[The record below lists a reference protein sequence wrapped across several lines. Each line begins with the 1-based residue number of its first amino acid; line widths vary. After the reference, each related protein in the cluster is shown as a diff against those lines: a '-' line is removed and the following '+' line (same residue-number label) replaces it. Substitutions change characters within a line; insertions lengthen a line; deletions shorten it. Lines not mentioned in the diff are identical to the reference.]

1 MLQRRSYKNRAEYL
15 DAIPPFGFIINMRSA
30 ALRFLQH
37 SRLLCFTRPHTF
49 LLPDQVP
56 PSRHE
61 LLRKLLGFAGL
72 HFKLL
77 RRLFLSEHGWASSQ
91 FTFFVL
97 NRVASKLALETPEA
111 EAASLVTWMK
121 DIRDEE
127 RAVDEDYWDRGFCSH
142 LTLPRGPNRRNLDF
156 LLGDSMSELSTSAN
170 GRYRPPSSNTIP
182 HLRIENCSCA
192 GMPWLLLVLARL
204 LLRSC

>member
-30 ALRFLQH
+30 ALRLLQH
-37 SRLLCFTRPHTF
+37 PRLLCFTRPHTF

-77 RRLFLSEHGWASSQ
+77 RRLFLSEHGWTSSQ

-121 DIRDEE
+121 GIRDEE
-127 RAVDEDYWDRGFCSH
+127 RAVDEDYWDRGFCSQR
-142 LTLPRGPNRRNLDF
+142 PRGPNRPDLDF
-156 LLGDSMSELSTSAN
+156 LLGDSMSVLSTSAN
-170 GRYRPPSSNTIP
+170 YRPGAPILNNNTTF
-182 HLRIENCSCA
+182 A
-192 GMPWLLLVLARL
+192 Y
-204 LLRSC
+204 